1 MKLVR
6 SQVTVN
12 EIDFVTATDL
22 EKLQADIKCQLFV
35 EFCKEIM
42 KLDFVIREIKS
53 PESDKRIFQAMAAV
67 CSYEEFVE
75 LQLSLAPSKKDS
87 E

>member
-12 EIDFVTATDL
+12 EIDFVTSPDL
-22 EKLQADIKCQLFV
+22 EKLKADIKCQLFV

-42 KLDFVIREIKS
+42 KLDFVVKEIKS
-53 PESDKRIFQAMAAV
+53 PESDKKIFQAMAAV
-67 CSYEEFVE
+67 CSFEEFIE
-75 LQLSLAPSKKDS
+75 MQKLWGNKI
-87 E
+87 